1 MILDYNQQNLL
12 LQLFQS
18 MVITFVFHIVTINLY
33 YTDQSV
39 GIHEDDRTRDG
50 TMQQVLDCSK
60 LATGRILLAP
70 HIPMSRAAVDL
81 SSYSSDSF
89 AWDETE
95 GWPFCKI
102 TEPVPV
108 SNIRWARI
116 SLKCAFQGWRISP
129 DGFGT
134 ALEVKS
140 GSEWVIIAR
149 PAGQNYPNKPGSH
162 PDFND
167 MGLLHLFLKNF
178 NSSVPNEHNWDM
190 EAVVLAAGSRL

>member
-1 MILDYNQQNLL
+1 MI
-12 LQLFQS
+12 
-18 MVITFVFHIVTINLY
+18 FVFDIVNIYLH

-39 GIHEDDRTRDG
+39 GLHEDNRTRDG
-50 TMQQVLDCSK
+50 TMQQVLDCSR
-60 LATGRILLAP
+60 LTTGRILLAP
-70 HIPMSRAAVDL
+70 HILMSRAAVDL

-95 GWPFCKI
+95 GSPFCKI

-116 SLKCAFQGWRISP
+116 SLKCAFQGWHLSP

-134 ALEVKS
+134 ALEIKS
-140 GSEWVIIAR
+140 GCEWVIIAR
-149 PAGQNYPNKPGSH
+149 PCGRSDPNKPGLN

-167 MGLLHLFLKNF
+167 MGLLHLFLNNF
-178 NSSVPNEHNWDM
+178 DSSVPNEDNWDI